1 VAPLELFLF
10 RLRGWE
16 ERLQQLIDKMADWI
30 WRKTTVL
37 NYDHLLGELQV
48 L

>member
-1 VAPLELFLF
+1 
-10 RLRGWE
+10 
-16 ERLQQLIDKMADWI
+16 LQQLVDRMADWI
-30 WRKTTVL
+30 WRKTNLL